1 MRIIQPTQTLS
12 IKNKDYQEGQVI
24 KNDGR
29 KWLIHLD
36 DKNTNLAQL
45 MPVIEAKK
53 KVNLIVYIPG
63 NKIST
68 IKESQTVHFQVPN
81 ANGATDLLTGSVK
94 NIAVYPVNI
103 KNNNVYAVLCDV
115 KVRQNSGL
123 RYGMEGKATVVTG
136 KTTYFNFIKNKILNR

>member
-1 MRIIQPTQTLS
+1 MNNTKDYESTEFYTYKFKNFSTMIIIPMAILVLLLFIGSVFATRENTVSSMGIIQPTQTLS

-53 KVNLIVYIPG
+53 KVNLIVLI
-63 NKIST
+63 
-68 IKESQTVHFQVPN
+68 
-81 ANGATDLLTGSVK
+81 
-94 NIAVYPVNI
+94 
-103 KNNNVYAVLCDV
+103 
-115 KVRQNSGL
+115 
-123 RYGMEGKATVVTG
+123 
-136 KTTYFNFIKNKILNR
+136 